1 MIRDMNEGFIL
12 KVSDEEIIIYIMDT
26 NEEVSIPKTEI
37 SKVILS
43 IKKSDL
49 LLYCMLRKKIIL
61 TNVSNFTKEK
71 TKVYLDK

>member
-1 MIRDMNEGFIL
+1 MNEGFIL

-37 SKVILS
+37 SKVIPS